1 MMIISA
7 LLYAAIFGHM
17 TTIIQQMTSSTQ
29 RFLYL
34 FLIKKIFSFQRY
46 HQMISDVREFI
57 RLQEIPKDLAE
68 KVVDYIVS
76 TWTIS
81 KGIES
86 NKVLGFCPKDM
97 RADIVY

>member
-1 MMIISA
+1 
-7 LLYAAIFGHM
+7 
-17 TTIIQQMTSSTQ
+17 
-29 RFLYL
+29 
-34 FLIKKIFSFQRY
+34 
-46 HQMISDVREFI
+46 MISDVREFI

-97 RADIVY
+97 RADIVFFELTNIF